1 MRKYNIFFLI
11 ALCSVLFTACSHK
24 DSRLVDYVNPFVGT
38 DAHGHTFPGA
48 TAPFGMVQLSPDTRV
63 DTWDGCS
70 GYHYSD
76 SVILGFSHTHLSG
89 TGCLD
94 YGDVLMMPVT
104 GYDADSL
111 NRMLYQSEF
120 SHSKER
126 ATAGY
131 YEVFLERWKTLVRL
145 TAGDRCGMH
154 VYDYQGLE
162 GSNPKIVIDLEH
174 RDELLDSEIAYD
186 SEQNA
191 IYGFRRSKSWNEDQ
205 MLYFYIQFSAPVQD
219 YKPFGNN
226 GALVVFSDDL
236 TQIISKVGISSVSVE
251 NAKANLL
258 NEIAEDNF
266 DFNALM
272 DSTQS
277 KWEKFLSKIDLFI
290 DSFGIRRNRK
300 SCGKLF
306 G

>member
-154 VYDYQGLE
+154 VYDYQALE

-191 IYGFRRSKSWNEDQ
+191 IYGFRC
-205 MLYFYIQFSAPVQD
+205 YISIFNFQP
-219 YKPFGNN
+219 
-226 GALVVFSDDL
+226 LCRI
-236 TQIISKVGISSVSVE
+236 T
-251 NAKANLL
+251 NLL
-258 NEIAEDNF
+258 ATMVHWLYLAMI
-266 DFNALM
+266 
-272 DSTQS
+272 
-277 KWEKFLSKIDLFI
+277 
-290 DSFGIRRNRK
+290 
-300 SCGKLF
+300 
-306 G
+306 